1 MSKNIEEIAL
11 IVLMVVSL
19 ILLFRLV
26 VVFIPGGFVK
36 KPKLKVTL
44 FKGDNMGLVY
54 GFSCEAPVD
63 GDVSERRLSVSV
75 NDKEPVV
82 SVFDA
87 SATNL
92 GEFTFTHGDTV
103 VLSLVDVDDVGNVSE
118 PAVVE
123 FVAADTIPPSVPGG
137 FTVSLLREENTS
149 PVDDLPDP
157 PDMETT

>member
-1 MSKNIEEIAL
+1 MNTNIEEIAL
-11 IVLMVVSL
+11 VVLMVVSL
-19 ILLFRLV
+19 TVLFRLV
-26 VVFIPGGFVK
+26 VFLTSDGFVN

-44 FKGDNMGLVY
+44 VKGDSMGLVY
-54 GFSCEAPVD
+54 GFYCETPVD

-82 SVFDA
+82 SVFD
-87 SATNL
+87 SWATDL
-92 GEFTFTHGDTV
+92 GEFTFTEGDSV

-137 FTVSLLREENTS
+137 FTVSLLREEVTP

>member
-1 MSKNIEEIAL
+1 MNTKIEEIAL
-11 IVLMVVSL
+11 IVLIVLGL
-19 ILLFRLV
+19 ILLVRLV
-26 VVFIPGGFVK
+26 FVLIPDGFVK

-44 FKGDNMGLVY
+44 IKGDNMALVY

-75 NDKEPVV
+75 NDKDPVV

-87 SATNL
+87 SATDL
-92 GEFTFTHGDTV
+92 GEFTFTHGDSI

-137 FTVSLLREENTS
+137 FTVSLLREEDTS
-149 PVDDLPDP
+149 PVDNMPDP
-157 PDMETT
+157 PDLETT

>member
-1 MSKNIEEIAL
+1 MENFLEYTFILLVILFGL
-11 IVLMVVSL
+11 IVS
-19 ILLFRLV
+19 IYEWFRFV
-26 VVFIPGGFVK
+26 DTFIS
-36 KPKLKVTL
+36 KPYGLDIKLL
-44 FKGDNMGLVY
+44 FKGDDMGLVY
-54 GFSCEAPVD
+54 GFSCDIPVD

-87 SATNL
+87 TATDL
-92 GEFTFTHGDTV
+92 GEFTFTEGDNV

-137 FTVSLLREENTS
+137 FTVSLLRE
-149 PVDDLPDP
+149 VDDLPDP